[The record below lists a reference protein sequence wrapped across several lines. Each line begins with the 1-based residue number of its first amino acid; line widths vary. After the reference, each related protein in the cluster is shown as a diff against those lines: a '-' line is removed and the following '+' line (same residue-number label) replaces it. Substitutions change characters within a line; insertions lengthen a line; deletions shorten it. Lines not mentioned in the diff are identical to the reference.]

1 LDVWADVS
9 AVELRTGDGGGT
21 ILRLGPLDA
30 TRALASVEPVGVHG
44 ELDRAGA
51 LARLGRTGLRRV
63 LTTYGS

>member
-1 LDVWADVS
+1 MWADVS
-9 AVELRTGDGGGT
+9 AVELRTGDGGT

-44 ELDRAGA
+44 ELDRARA
-51 LARLGRTGLRRV
+51 LAQLGRTGLRRV